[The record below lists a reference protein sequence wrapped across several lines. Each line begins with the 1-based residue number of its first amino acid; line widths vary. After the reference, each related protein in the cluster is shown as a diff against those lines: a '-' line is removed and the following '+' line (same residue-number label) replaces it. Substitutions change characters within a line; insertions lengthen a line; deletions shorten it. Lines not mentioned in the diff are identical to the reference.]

1 MDVSRSR
8 SLALTVL
15 HRTHP
20 AERPF
25 DALVVVPADA
35 VADRGERLVAGTL
48 LPMPGMDGFLMRPK
62 NPSAAASSGEGPLA
76 PVGRAGPQRP
86 MRSGHPGR
94 RQWRPRPERAR
105 GCAPSG
111 SESAALAGIP
121 SASPASGPGPAVYAA
136 ILPSWQST
144 GGERHAF
151 PSPALIPGDVRGPL
165 PVRHPGREIAAGE
178 VAGSRRRPALA

>member
-1 MDVSRSR
+1 MRSWSCRRMPSSAGASASSRVRSSR
-8 SLALTVL
+8 CPGWTDSL
-15 HRTHP
+15 
-20 AERPF
+20 
-25 DALVVVPADA
+25 
-35 VADRGERLVAGTL
+35 
-48 LPMPGMDGFLMRPK
+48 LMRPK
-62 NPSAAASSGEGPLA
+62 NPSAAASAGEGPLA

-86 MRSGHPGR
+86 MRSGRPGHR
-94 RQWRPRPERAR
+94 RWRPRPERAR

-111 SESAALAGIP
+111 SDSAALAGIP

-178 VAGSRRRPALA
+178 VAGSRRGPAPA